1 MFFVTKFAFV
11 TCAVYL
17 GIAILVDSVILCV
30 ARWRVLSFVVQ
41 KGATSAFPG
50 GLVFFGAMW
59 LLAFLISWR
68 VVVTPLLARMSA
80 QIKGI

>member
-1 MFFVTKFAFV
+1 MFFTKFAFV

-17 GIAILVDSVILCV
+17 GLAILVDGLIFCV
-30 ARWRVLSFVVQ
+30 GRWKGFSFFWE
-41 KGATSAFPG
+41 KGASLLPA

-68 VVVTPLLARMSA
+68 IVMTPLLARMFA
-80 QIKGI
+80 RINRI